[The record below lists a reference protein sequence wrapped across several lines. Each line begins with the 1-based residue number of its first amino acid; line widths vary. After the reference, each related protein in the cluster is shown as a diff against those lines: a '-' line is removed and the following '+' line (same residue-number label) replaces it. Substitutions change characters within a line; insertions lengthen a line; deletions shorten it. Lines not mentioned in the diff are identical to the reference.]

1 MSERE
6 ATIYP
11 RDAVAARYDLD
22 VISAEEAPTL
32 DLQFRERVRRSADR
46 VAYTDYDFEG
56 RCWRDYTWARIAGE
70 VARWQSALASQG
82 LRQGDHVGI
91 RLRNCR
97 HWVAFDQAAL
107 GLGLVVVPLYINDR
121 ADNANYILDN
131 AEVKL
136 LLVGTLAEWQELEIA
151 PGDTP
156 GLGKVIILKGCQ
168 PQSNRVV
175 GAPDWLPATGADL
188 VRGPSG
194 PQDLASIVYTSGTT
208 GRPKGVMLS
217 HGNLVSN
224 AYGGLR
230 SIAVTPAD
238 VMLSFLPLS
247 HTLERTV
254 GYYVPLM
261 AGAQVAFTR
270 SIHDLAQDL
279 MNIRPTNL
287 ITVPRIFERVYSE
300 VKTKLEHGPAMHR
313 YLFDKAT
320 TIGWDRFQRRQG
332 RGSWRPGFI
341 LWPLLDLLVA
351 RPVRKRMG
359 GRLRLAIVGGAPL
372 PLAISKVFIPLG
384 IDLLQGYGLTESS
397 PVLCTN
403 TPDQNRPET
412 IGLPLH
418 GVRLKIGENDELLA
432 QGPNIMMG
440 YWRNAA
446 ATDETLVDGWL
457 TTGDQAVIKDGFV
470 SITGRLKDIL
480 VMANGEKVPPADMES
495 AISEDALFEQTMVIG
510 EQMPF
515 LSALVVLNKPMW
527 ATLAGTLKITGD
539 DSVLHTDE
547 VEHFLIGRIRKQIQE
562 FPGYARI
569 RRVTATVDPWT
580 VENDLITPTLKLKRS
595 KIRERHQ
602 ADIERM
608 YAGHET
614 FNSE

>member
-1 MSERE
+1 
-6 ATIYP
+6 
-11 RDAVAARYDLD
+11 
-22 VISAEEAPTL
+22 
-32 DLQFRERVRRSADR
+32 
-46 VAYTDYDFEG
+46 
-56 RCWRDYTWARIAGE
+56 
-70 VARWQSALASQG
+70 
-82 LRQGDHVGI
+82 
-91 RLRNCR
+91 
-97 HWVAFDQAAL
+97 
-107 GLGLVVVPLYINDR
+107 
-121 ADNANYILDN
+121 
-131 AEVKL
+131 
-136 LLVGTLAEWQELEIA
+136 
-151 PGDTP
+151 
-156 GLGKVIILKGCQ
+156 
-168 PQSNRVV
+168 
-175 GAPDWLPATGADL
+175 
-188 VRGPSG
+188 
-194 PQDLASIVYTSGTT
+194 
-208 GRPKGVMLS
+208 
-217 HGNLVSN
+217 
-224 AYGGLR
+224 
-230 SIAVTPAD
+230 
-238 VMLSFLPLS
+238 
-247 HTLERTV
+247 
-254 GYYVPLM
+254 
-261 AGAQVAFTR
+261 
-270 SIHDLAQDL
+270 
-279 MNIRPTNL
+279 
-287 ITVPRIFERVYSE
+287 
-300 VKTKLEHGPAMHR
+300 
-313 YLFDKAT
+313 
-320 TIGWDRFQRRQG
+320 
-332 RGSWRPGFI
+332 
-341 LWPLLDLLVA
+341 
-351 RPVRKRMG
+351 
-359 GRLRLAIVGGAPL
+359 L

-547 VEHFLIGRIRKQIQE
+547 VEHFLIGRIRKRIQE